1 MRRWLR
7 EPLLHF
13 VVLGALLF
21 VAYGWIHRGTGSAGE
36 IVVARAQVDSLR
48 QQFTRSWQREPT
60 PAELQGLIDGWVR
73 DEALY
78 REGRAL
84 GFDVDDPVIRRRVAQ
99 KVEFLADELTPTTP
113 TDAELQAWLE
123 QHADDYRVDARYS
136 FEQVYFDPSRRRE
149 RLDADLESAERALA
163 RGNPVKGDGTMLPSV
178 MTDAPAYEVV
188 RTFGSEFAAALAELR
203 VGQWSNP
210 VGSGYG
216 VHLVRPTS
224 RTEGRAATLD
234 EVREAV
240 ERDLLHDRTEQGR
253 KRFYAALLDKYDVR
267 VEGDDGKLRVA
278 APIEPASADVP
289 AASGETGSGQ

>member
-1 MRRWLR
+1 
-7 EPLLHF
+7 
-13 VVLGALLF
+13 
-21 VAYGWIHRGTGSAGE
+21 
-36 IVVARAQVDSLR
+36 
-48 QQFTRSWQREPT
+48 
-60 PAELQGLIDGWVR
+60 
-73 DEALY
+73 
-78 REGRAL
+78 
-84 GFDVDDPVIRRRVAQ
+84 
-99 KVEFLADELTPTTP
+99 
-113 TDAELQAWLE
+113 
-123 QHADDYRVDARYS
+123 
-136 FEQVYFDPSRRRE
+136 
-149 RLDADLESAERALA
+149 
-163 RGNPVKGDGTMLPSV
+163 MLPSV

>member
-13 VVLGALLF
+13 LVLGALLF

-36 IVVARAQVDSLR
+36 IVVARAQVESLR
-48 QQFTRSWQREPT
+48 EQFTRSWQREPT
-60 PAELQGLIDGWVR
+60 QAELQGLIDGWVR

-84 GFDVDDPVIRRRVAQ
+84 GFDIGDPVIRRRVAQ

-123 QHADDYRVDARYS
+123 QHADNYRIDARYS
-136 FEQVYFDPSRRRE
+136 FEQLYFDPSRRRE
-149 RLDADLESAERALA
+149 RLDADLESALRALA

-178 MTDAPAYEVV
+178 MTDVPAYEVV
-188 RTFGSEFAAALAELR
+188 RTFGTAFAAALSGLR
-203 VGQWSNP
+203 VGQWSHP
-210 VGSGYG
+210 VESGYG
-216 VHLVRPTS
+216 VHLVRPTA

-253 KRFYAALLDKYDVR
+253 KRFYAALLDRYEVR

-278 APIEPASADVP
+278 APIEPASAEVP
-289 AASGETGSGQ
+289 ASGETGSGQ

>member
-13 VVLGALLF
+13 LVLGALLF

-48 QQFTRSWQREPT
+48 EQFTRSWQREPT

-99 KVEFLADELTPTTP
+99 KVEFLADELTPGAP
-113 TDAELQAWLE
+113 TDSELQVWLE
-123 QHADDYRVDARYS
+123 QHADNYRIDARYS
-136 FEQVYFDPSRRRE
+136 FEQIYFDPSRRRE

-163 RGNPVKGDGTMLPSV
+163 KGNPVKGDGTMLPSV
-178 MTDAPAYEVV
+178 MTDVPTYEVV
-188 RTFGSEFAAALAELR
+188 KTFGTGFAAALSGLR
-203 VGQWSNP
+203 VGQWSRP
-210 VGSGYG
+210 IESGYG
-216 VHLVRPTS
+216 VHLVRPTA
-224 RTEGRAATLD
+224 RTEGRAAMLD

-253 KRFYAALLDKYDVR
+253 KRFYAALLDRYEVR

-278 APIEPASADVP
+278 APIEPASAEVP
-289 AASGETGSGQ
+289 ASGETGSGQ

>member
-188 RTFGSEFAAALAELR
+188 RTFGSEFATALAELR

-210 VGSGYG
+210 VESGYG